1 MMRSAGRRRE
11 DARRSPFRVAG
22 PRRPP
27 VRSRPRRD
35 GRGQWGG
42 RGERDGGPMHIDD
55 RGPVR
60 ARVCCAPF
68 PLLRLLTLHCTRKK
82 GVAEGE
88 GAQQTE
94 KDVADAKRRSRQPG
108 AVARGRGRPGPTPPP
123 PAPARARRVV
133 DDRLRR
139 TMRHVS
145 MHHPQRFHHPRTGMR
160 DNPET
165 PHHAVE

>member
-1 MMRSAGRRRE
+1 MRAGRLSE
-11 DARRSPFRVAG
+11 SPDHAARRSVRV
-22 PRRPP
+22 
-27 VRSRPRRD
+27 
-35 GRGQWGG
+35 
-42 RGERDGGPMHIDD
+42 RGE
-55 RGPVR
+55 
-60 ARVCCAPF
+60 
-68 PLLRLLTLHCTRKK
+68 T
-82 GVAEGE
+82 GE
-88 GAQQTE
+88 TDETE
-94 KDVADAKRRSRQPG
+94 EVSG
-108 AVARGRGRPGPTPPP
+108 AVAPCTAMTAGPSAPPP